1 MNREYALGVAAVVVA
16 VAALTTLALSGA
28 IAAPETETGASV
40 ERGHASLQEVTI
52 AADEV
57 SGETV
62 TLEVDTFLEHR
73 GDPVENVTVVHRV
86 TDTDT
91 GLVTATA
98 EQPIGRLA
106 GENETAVPATIGV
119 PRAGQ
124 HRIETFVLV
133 DGTRRESTT
142 HRVSG
147 LESLTP
153 AYADTGLEFHRFGDD
168 GSLAGVPAIE
178 YSVKSTNGETATL
191 EVTSYLT
198 NAGDGETDSLEV
210 ELKARQAGSNIV
222 ADAER
227 VSVSNVD
234 PGETAT
240 PTAELEVPDEYR
252 YNLDAILWLDG
263 TIVATDRAGADLRPN
278 STAGDSPDSEL
289 ETGDFDEEP
298 SIEQTDDSSSDGM
311 ADAGGADDGGG
322 TDGAEDS
329 ADGTPGFGSLA
340 AALALGATVAPLFA
354 RTRDHN

>member
-1 MNREYALGVAAVVVA
+1 MNRESALGVAAVVVA
-16 VAALTTLALSGA
+16 VAAVATLALSGA
-28 IAAPETETGASV
+28 IAAPETETGAAV
-40 ERGHASLQEVTI
+40 DRGHASLQEVTI

-57 SGETV
+57 SGETA

-91 GLVTATA
+91 GLVTTTA
-98 EQPIGRLA
+98 ERPVGRLA
-106 GENETAVPATIGV
+106 GANETTVPATIDV

-124 HRIETFVLV
+124 HRIETFVFV

-153 AYADTGLEFHRFGDD
+153 AYADTGLEFHRFGGD

-178 YSVKSTNGETATL
+178 YSVKSTNDETATL

-198 NAGDGETDSLEV
+198 NAGDEATDSLEV

-222 ADAER
+222 ADAET

-278 STAGDSPDSEL
+278 STAGDSPDGNL
-289 ETGDFDEEP
+289 ETSDFDEEP
-298 SIEQTDDSSSDGM
+298 TIEEADDSSSSDGM
-311 ADAGGADDGGG
+311 SGADDTGGMDS
-322 TDGAEDS
+322 DGAEDS
-329 ADGTPGFGSLA
+329 ADGTPGFGPLA
-340 AALALGATVAPLFA
+340 AAIALGTTFALVVA
-354 RTRDHN
+354 RKRDHN